1 MSENEGEIMVN
12 TLLDFMLGP
21 MRAIGDFYFE
31 YQMIF
36 NSLIVGF
43 ALYKLIFSKKKVG
56 NESAN

>member
-1 MSENEGEIMVN
+1 MIN

-21 MRAIGDFYFE
+21 LRAIGDFYFE

-43 ALYKLIFSKKKVG
+43 ALYKLIFSNKKVG
-56 NESAN
+56 NESANS